1 MGEQEEEKTMKF
13 DSKYIIYAFPVL
25 LLALSGVFHS
35 VGFAYAA
42 CLALALGFTKDE
54 FDKYLEIR
62 STKSTDSVLKH
73 KLEALEASVS
83 AMVARERARGF

>member
-1 MGEQEEEKTMKF
+1 MKF
-13 DSKYIIYAFPVL
+13 ELKHTIYIFPGL
-25 LLALSGVFHS
+25 LLALAGVFHS

-42 CLALALGFTKDE
+42 CLALGLGFAKE
-54 FDKYLEIR
+54 IADKI
-62 STKSTDSVLKH
+62 TDKGANKSTDDVFKH

>member
-1 MGEQEEEKTMKF
+1 MKF

-25 LLALSGVFHS
+25 LLTLSGVFHS

-42 CLALALGFTKDE
+42 CLALGLGFAKE
-54 FDKYLEIR
+54 IADKV
-62 STKSTDSVLKH
+62 TDKGANKSTDDVFKH